1 MTERPG
7 FMLYFDLVDA
17 LQSLDDVQAG
27 QLFKAL
33 MAYAQTGEVREL
45 TGLADF
51 AFRFA
56 RPRIDRDA
64 EIYQEKCR
72 KNAYNAYVGTL
83 KRRGETPMEYEA
95 WVWEQ
100 SDAIGCDRM
109 PTITQHNAAA
119 ASTAAS
125 TRPNAAGTPT
135 GSQKTK
141 TTVFSTTGGAAADA
155 PGGGADTAWVVPYLE
170 DWKKKR
176 INL

>member
-64 EIYQEKCR
+64 EIYREKCR
-72 KNAYNAYVGTL
+72 KNAYAVYVREAQ
-83 KRRGETPMEYEA
+83 RRREQPLEYEE
-95 WVWEQ
+95 WSTRS
-100 SDAIGCDRM
+100 SDDIERY
-109 PTITQHNAAA
+109 PTITQ
-119 ASTAAS
+119 
-125 TRPNAAGTPT
+125 P
-135 GSQKTK
+135 
-141 TTVFSTTGGAAADA
+141 FSMIQHMRQSKNYT
-155 PGGGADTAWVVPYLE
+155 
-170 DWKKKR
+170 
-176 INL
+176 III

>member
-33 MAYAQTGEVREL
+33 MAYAQYGEVREL

-72 KNAYNAYVGTL
+72 KTAYAAYVRES
-83 KRRGETPMEYEA
+83 RRSGSFPLEYEA
-95 WVWEQ
+95 W
-100 SDAIGCDRM
+100 
-109 PTITQHNAAA
+109 
-119 ASTAAS
+119 
-125 TRPNAAGTPT
+125 
-135 GSQKTK
+135 
-141 TTVFSTTGGAAADA
+141 
-155 PGGGADTAWVVPYLE
+155 L
-170 DWKKKR
+170 
-176 INL
+176 